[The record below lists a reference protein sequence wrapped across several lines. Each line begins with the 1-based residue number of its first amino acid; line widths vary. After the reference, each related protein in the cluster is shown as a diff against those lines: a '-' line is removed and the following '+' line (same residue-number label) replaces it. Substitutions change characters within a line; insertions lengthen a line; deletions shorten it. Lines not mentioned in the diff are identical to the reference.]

1 MNWRMAAALIALSI
15 APARAMDDSE
25 PTAIHLVRP
34 GDTIPRICWLYKVRT
49 SAILAANPGA
59 GDPLTPGQ
67 RLVIPLGPA
76 PSQPADPPPVQA
88 AIPVETPA
96 PAIALPVPASTP
108 PPPTP
113 SANIQGSFLSAA
125 RSLAAQRIRYEGRWT
140 PPGEREPWVMDCSN
154 TSRYLYRAVA
164 GIDIGRTASDQYYFL
179 RQRNRAWDVRPPSIE
194 FLKRHLQPGDLLFWE
209 NTYRPV
215 RDPDITHVMIFLGA
229 DEDGRWQMAGSQEA
243 DGVSIYRFDPL
254 APKGGYSSWFGLV
267 HHQGRFVAYG
277 RPLDSNLAQT
287 Q

>member
-1 MNWRMAAALIALSI
+1 MNLRIAAALVALAIS
-15 APARAMDDSE
+15 PALALDDAA

-49 SAILAANPGA
+49 SDILAANPGVS
-59 GDPLTPGQ
+59 DPLAPGQ
-67 RLVIPLGPA
+67 RLVIPLDPA
-76 PSQPADPPPVQA
+76 PSQPADPPPAPA

-96 PAIALPVPASTP
+96 SAEAALPLPAATP
-108 PPPTP
+108 PPP
-113 SANIQGSFLSAA
+113 SFLSAA
-125 RSLAAQRIRYEGRWT
+125 RALATQRIRYEGRWT

-179 RQRNRAWDVRPPSIE
+179 RQRNRAWDVRPPSID

-229 DEDGRWQMAGSQEA
+229 GEDGRWQMAGSQEA